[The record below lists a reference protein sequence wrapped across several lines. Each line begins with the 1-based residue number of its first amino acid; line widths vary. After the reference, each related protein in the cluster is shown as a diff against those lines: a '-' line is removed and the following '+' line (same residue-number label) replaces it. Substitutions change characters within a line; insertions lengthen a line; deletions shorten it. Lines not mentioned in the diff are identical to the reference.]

1 MRQILKKFS
10 LIALILFACQFYL
23 SGIVLAFDS
32 EAYEFMS
39 AEIDS
44 LGMVKDAFSIIPVS
58 PTSDKLSEQAADIK
72 NSMTQLNNAKQPFNK
87 FKDSSNDYI
96 SKSADAFQ
104 RIYASAV
111 TLNEEKL
118 ALVEKMSG
126 MSAEEMRLNQDTL
139 ANYGDSL
146 AAKYEL
152 FWKSMSQ
159 AVTLSTY
166 SLVNYTIK
174 KDDKN
179 IYCTVSR
186 DEESRLIK
194 QLEGIFGEEI
204 KGDTALMKHKFV
216 SIPAVIRTFLTTT
229 DLKPS
234 DVY

>member
-1 MRQILKKFS
+1 MMV
-10 LIALILFACQFYL
+10 CQL
-23 SGIVLAFDS
+23 CVSPTIRAFDS
-32 EAYEFMS
+32 EAYEFVS
-39 AEIDS
+39 AEINS
-44 LGMVKDAFSIIPVS
+44 LGMVKDAFGIISVP
-58 PTSDKLSEQAADIK
+58 PTNDKLPQQAADIK
-72 NSMTQLNNAKQPFNK
+72 NSITQLNNAKQPLNK

-111 TLNEEKL
+111 TLNDEKL
-118 ALVEKMSG
+118 ALVEKMES
-126 MSAEEMRLNQDTL
+126 MSAEEIRLNQDML
-139 ANYGDSL
+139 ASYGDSL
-146 AAKYEL
+146 AEKYEL
-152 FWKSMSQ
+152 FWKSLSQ

-166 SLVNYTIK
+166 SLVNYAIK

-216 SIPAVIRTFLTTT
+216 AIPAVIRTFLITT